1 MSEPEVMSIETL
13 QTKCKAKKIREQ
25 SIQEGLN
32 SFKKCNICIIGI
44 PEREKID
51 KIFEVTWLRI
61 CQIQ

>member
-25 SIQEGLN
+25 KIQEGLN